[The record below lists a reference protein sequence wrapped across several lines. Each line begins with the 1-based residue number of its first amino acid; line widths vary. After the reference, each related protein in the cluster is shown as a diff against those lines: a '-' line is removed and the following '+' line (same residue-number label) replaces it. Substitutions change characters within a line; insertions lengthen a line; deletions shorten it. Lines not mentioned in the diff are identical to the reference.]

1 MTGVKSSTDR
11 CLTGAEKE
19 TLEILR
25 DEFTEARGR
34 QHLELFLKG
43 VDKKRI
49 IYLPPVPP
57 SLPGQFESRESTV
70 EFLKT
75 TEHIQWSASIAPNNK
90 RLCPSHADQN
100 ERKLTT
106 GQIILVCDLQR

>member
-1 MTGVKSSTDR
+1 MMGVKSSTDR

-34 QHLELFLKG
+34 QYLESFLKG

-57 SLPGQFESRESTV
+57 SLPG
-70 EFLKT
+70 
-75 TEHIQWSASIAPNNK
+75 
-90 RLCPSHADQN
+90 
-100 ERKLTT
+100 
-106 GQIILVCDLQR
+106 